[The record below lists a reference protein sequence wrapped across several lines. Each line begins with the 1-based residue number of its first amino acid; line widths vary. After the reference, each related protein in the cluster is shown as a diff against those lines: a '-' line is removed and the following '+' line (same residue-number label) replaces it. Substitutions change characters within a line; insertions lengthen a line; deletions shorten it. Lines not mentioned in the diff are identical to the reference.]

1 MSTAP
6 VGPIALV
13 ATRVRTEERMLLK
26 ALHARR
32 APVAHVDDRSLVY
45 TVGAPPPWRAVLN
58 RALSATRRREVGRL
72 CEAAGVPVLNTPR
85 TLDLCDNK
93 VATAWALHASGV
105 PTPRTAVALDVSA
118 GAEALEAVGLPAV
131 TKPVNGSWGRGVAR
145 LADAD
150 AAEAVFALRA
160 QLPSPVQRVGYVQEY
175 VPGRDLRVLVV
186 GDRAVAAMAREGD
199 HWVRNTARGAR
210 PVPLALDAD
219 LASLAERA
227 AAAVGGGVL
236 GVDLL
241 ETPQGERL
249 VLEVNAAPEFHGL
262 AEAHPDLPVADL
274 IAGYFLDA
282 VSAAETGA
290 EGTRSTAAA
299 GDGAV
304 R

>member
-1 MSTAP
+1 
-6 VGPIALV
+6 
-13 ATRVRTEERMLLK
+13 
-26 ALHARR
+26 
-32 APVAHVDDRSLVY
+32 
-45 TVGAPPPWRAVLN
+45 
-58 RALSATRRREVGRL
+58 
-72 CEAAGVPVLNTPR
+72 
-85 TLDLCDNK
+85 
-93 VATAWALHASGV
+93 
-105 PTPRTAVALDVSA
+105 
-118 GAEALEAVGLPAV
+118 
-131 TKPVNGSWGRGVAR
+131 
-145 LADAD
+145 
-150 AAEAVFALRA
+150 VFALRA